1 MPPVL
6 GLSETIYLL
15 CSGAGSIL
23 LGKTVR
29 SARTSEG
36 GIGNEANSLAPIASA
51 FSATKR
57 WSAEYW
63 FLKNSSIRALF
74 KFDERS

>member
-1 MPPVL
+1 M
-6 GLSETIYLL
+6 
-15 CSGAGSIL
+15 
-23 LGKTVR
+23 R